1 MDRPAEAPAPDYRP
15 YGWRARLGLI
25 VPTTNTVNEAE
36 WARIAPEG
44 VTFHTSRIRLHAA
57 TDPQLLEDLSA
68 ALASLAPCRPDAIA
82 YACTAGSL
90 TDDLDELP
98 RFMVGQHGIPAVA
111 TGPAIVHALR
121 ALGAAKITLVTPY
134 HEALTL
140 HERDF
145 LGRHGIETLAIR
157 NLGYGANGP
166 AEFMRI
172 AQTPPQV
179 VYRIAREAHHPDAEA
194 LLLSCTDLPSCAIV
208 DALEKE
214 LGRPVVTS
222 NHATLWAAL
231 RCAGSTSPVEGH
243 GRLLALPPNPPR

>member
-1 MDRPAEAPAPDYRP
+1 MTKPDEAPAPDYRP

-36 WARIAPEG
+36 WARMAPQG
-44 VTFHTSRIRLHAA
+44 VTFHTARIRLHAA
-57 TDPQLLEDLSA
+57 TDPQLLEDLGA
-68 ALASLAPCRPDAIA
+68 ALASLAPSRPDAIA

-98 RFMVGQHGIPAVA
+98 RFMEGRHGIPAVA

-121 ALGAAKITLVTPY
+121 ALGVAKVTLVTPY

-157 NLGYGANGP
+157 NIGYGANGP

-179 VYRIAREAHHPDAEA
+179 VYRLAREAHHPSAEA
-194 LLLSCTDLPSCAIV
+194 LVLSCTDLPTCAIV
-208 DALEKE
+208 ETLEKE

-231 RCAGSTSPVEGH
+231 RRSGSASPVEGH
-243 GRLLALPPNPPR
+243 GRLLALR